1 MKKIIQTTALVL
13 IMTLPD
19 LGHGREDGDAR
30 FELKETILKEIP
42 RTKNVEKSSPTM
54 KIIKKYKARK
64 EVLRSNGRLE
74 RLYNFSVSL

>member
-13 IMTLPD
+13 VLALPV
-19 LGHGREDGDAR
+19 LGYGS
-30 FELKETILKEIP
+30 ELGQAKFQSKETILKEVY
-42 RTKNVEKSSPTM
+42 KSKEEKERSPAM